1 MPVDQSVVGKELPP
15 LTMTVDAGR
24 LRFFAKAIGETNPV
38 FTDLGAA
45 KAAGHRDLP
54 VPPTFLF
61 GIELE
66 SPDPFGW
73 LSGIG
78 VDMRRVLHGEQS
90 FTYHSP
96 AVAGD
101 VLTVAPRIGDVYS
114 KKGGTLEFIEK
125 ASTVTRENGDLVAE
139 LKTVIAV
146 RNPARAS
153 EATGNVGGAS
163 EATGNVKAAK

>member
-1 MPVDQSVVGKELPP
+1 M
-15 LTMTVDAGR
+15 
-24 LRFFAKAIGETNPV
+24 
-38 FTDLGAA
+38 
-45 KAAGHRDLP
+45 
-54 VPPTFLF
+54 
-61 GIELE
+61 
-66 SPDPFGW
+66 
-73 LSGIG
+73 
-78 VDMRRVLHGEQS
+78 
-90 FTYHSP
+90 
-96 AVAGD
+96 
-101 VLTVAPRIGDVYS
+101 YS

>member
-1 MPVDQSVVGKELPP
+1 MPVDQSVIGRELPP
-15 LTMTVDAGR
+15 ITVTVDAGR

-38 FTDLGAA
+38 FTDLETAN
-45 KAAGHRDLP
+45 AAGHRDLP

-66 SPDPFGW
+66 SPDPYGW

-78 VDMRRVLHGEQS
+78 VDLRRVLHGEQS

-101 VLTVAPRIGDVYS
+101 VLTVTPRIGDVYS
-114 KKGGTLEFIEK
+114 KKGGTLDFIEK
-125 ASTVTRENGDLVAE
+125 ASAVTRENGDLVAE
-139 LKTVIAV
+139 LKTVIVV
-146 RNPARAS
+146 RNS
-153 EATGNVGGAS
+153 GD
-163 EATGNVKAAK
+163 AK

>member
-1 MPVDQSVVGKELPP
+1 MSVDQSVIGTEFPP

-38 FTDLGAA
+38 FTDPEAA

-66 SPDPFGW
+66 SPDPFAW
-73 LSGIG
+73 LSGMG
-78 VDMRRVLHGEQS
+78 VDLRRVLHGEQS

-96 AVAGD
+96 AMAGD
-101 VLTVAPRIGDVYS
+101 VLTVTPRIGNVYS
-114 KKGGTLEFIEK
+114 KKGGALDFIEK
-125 ASTVTRENGDLVAE
+125 SSTVARENGDLVAE
-139 LKTVIAV
+139 LTTVIVV
-146 RNPARAS
+146 RNP
-153 EATGNVGGAS
+153 GD
-163 EATGNVKAAK
+163 AK